1 MKMNNYRM
9 AYVSLNMKNGERSMC
24 LADPDVLI
32 ETIGLIRKWKEDGCM
47 VRLLPINEANRFVVS
62 REQEQMEMF

>member
-1 MKMNNYRM
+1 MKFNNYRM

-32 ETIGLIRKWKEDGCM
+32 ETIGLIRKWKEDGGK
-47 VRLLPINEANRFVVS
+47 VRLMPINEANRFVS
-62 REQEQMEMF
+62 QSSLEQMNIF

>member
-32 ETIGLIRKWKEDGCM
+32 ETIGLIRKWKEDG
-47 VRLLPINEANRFVVS
+47 
-62 REQEQMEMF
+62 

>member
-1 MKMNNYRM
+1 MKFNNYRM

-32 ETIGLIRKWKEDGCM
+32 ETIGLIRKWKEDG
-47 VRLLPINEANRFVVS
+47 
-62 REQEQMEMF
+62 